1 MFLKILNNIYFG
13 INIWTIMILKKL
25 ANIIRLI
32 DAFHLFIICFIMLVT
47 SYLVQIILIKKQK

>member
-1 MFLKILNNIYFG
+1 MDNNDFFKLRIFIG
-13 INIWTIMILKKL
+13 IGFVL

-32 DAFHLFIICFIMLVT
+32 NTFHLFIICFMMLVT

>member
-32 DAFHLFIICFIMLVT
+32 DAFHLFIICFMMLVT
-47 SYLVQIILIKKQK
+47 SYLVQIILI

>member
-1 MFLKILNNIYFG
+1 MDNNDFFKLRIFIG
-13 INIWTIMILKKL
+13 VCFAL

-32 DAFHLFIICFIMLVT
+32 DTFHLFIICFIMLVT